1 MLSRTV
7 AALWLLVSCSVAAPP
22 LVTAQKPYV
31 EGGVLSFSLHDLE
44 GRVVTSEDERFLG
57 KVVFVDVFGTWCPP
71 CLTEIPTLKEMDANY
86 SKDGLVLVAIAFEHG
101 EDDGERRNY
110 LRFFARD
117 NGIEYLVL
125 DGGSLAGFVRALPG
139 IRNIKG
145 FPIEIFLDRDGQVVE
160 MRNGLSGDKERWARE
175 LEVRLVEMLKQPD
188 PMDETASTPD

>member
-1 MLSRTV
+1 MRWRTL
-7 AALWLLVSCSVAAPP
+7 AALWLLVSCSVAAPQ
-22 LVTAQKPYV
+22 LVAAQKPYV

-44 GRVVTSEDERFLG
+44 GRVVTSEDERFRG

-71 CLTEIPTLKEMDANY
+71 CLTEIPTLKKMDAKY

-110 LRFFARD
+110 LRFFAHD

-125 DGGSLAGFVRALPG
+125 DGGSLAEFGRALPG

-145 FPIEIFLDRDGQVVE
+145 FPIEIFIDRDGKVVE
-160 MRNGLSGDKERWARE
+160 MRNGYGYKERWARQ
-175 LEVRLVEMLKQPD
+175 LEVRLAEMLKQPD
-188 PMDETASTPD
+188 PTDETASTPD